1 MAKRTRSG
9 AVRKVRRWCAHWFA
23 MTDCFLIAPQRWVR
37 IPPTCVKN
45 RDTTRC
51 LCFWQRMRDS
61 IADLPEANRM
71 ERSALR
77 RAARLHR
84 SLAWRWVRIPSTDQK
99 KRHPKVSLSWQRMRD
114 SNPRKRSQS
123 PVCYRYTNP
132 LFVRH
137 SWSPTSNMGI
147 IPRKVKKSSIIF
159 LFFKKTFPQICSVPR
174 HRKCVS
180 KNKEGEKNS

>member
-1 MAKRTRSG
+1 MAKRTQSG

-45 RDTTRC
+45 RDTKGC

-77 RAARLHR
+77 RAARLHW
-84 SLAWRWVRIPSTDQK
+84 SLAWRWVRIPPTYIKNRDT
-99 KRHPKVSLSWQRMRD
+99 KRCLCFWQRMRD

-159 LFFKKTFPQICSVPR
+159 LFFKKTFPRIRSVPWR
-174 HRKCVS
+174 RK
-180 KNKEGEKNS
+180 

>member
-1 MAKRTRSG
+1 MAKRTQSG

-45 RDTTRC
+45 RDTKGC

-84 SLAWRWVRIPSTDQK
+84 SLAWRWVRIPPTCVK
-99 KRHPKVSLSWQRMRD
+99 KQRHQKVSLFLAEDEGFEPPQTESE
-114 SNPRKRSQS
+114 SG
-123 PVCYRYTNP
+123 VLP
-132 LFVRH
+132 LH
-137 SWSPTSNMGI
+137 
-147 IPRKVKKSSIIF
+147 KSSICPSLVVAHKQHGYYTTQSQKVKHYF
-159 LFFKKTFPQICSVPR
+159 PVFQKNFSADLFCAPA
-174 HRKCVS
+174 
-180 KNKEGEKNS
+180 